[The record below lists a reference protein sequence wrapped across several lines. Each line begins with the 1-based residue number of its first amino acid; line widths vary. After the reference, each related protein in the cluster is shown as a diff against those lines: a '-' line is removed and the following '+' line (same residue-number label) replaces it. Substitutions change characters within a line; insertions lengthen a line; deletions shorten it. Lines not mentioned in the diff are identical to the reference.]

1 MNSRLICI
9 LFLIH
14 GLMLAALITRNGAL
28 ALAAVPFMVYL
39 AGGLL
44 LTPHQARLDAE
55 RTLSASSAHPGA
67 PVQVQVMVEN
77 KGDSTLYLHLADP
90 AHPAL
95 KILEGERETGLA
107 LPQGKRIALD
117 YVFQAPRGRYAWES
131 LRATV
136 RDPFG
141 LFEGQVDI
149 PCSGRVQIFP
159 DRIRLKHMPLKLQ
172 RTMQNPGP
180 YPARRGGPGSAFWG
194 VRPYHL
200 GDPMRWIHWRLSARY
215 PGTTFTKEFERE
227 EPADIGLIL
236 DVGADTTTPGAT
248 AGLFEYSTRAAAALA
263 ELFLKEGN
271 RVAMLNLHGGFRYL
285 FPGSGKVH
293 LANIL
298 RHMNRPVE
306 GANGALEHLKY
317 LPVSAFPSRSL
328 IVVISP
334 LAGRDLPAFRRLRAF
349 GYQVLLL
356 SPDPVC
362 FAARSL
368 PAGRA
373 AQLAIRAARLERCLH
388 LLQLRRM
395 GVEVIEWQ
403 VDQPLA
409 KTLQTAFRSRRSIRV
424 R

>member
-1 MNSRLICI
+1 MNNRLICI

-14 GLMLAALITRNGAL
+14 GLLIAALITRNGAL
-28 ALAAVPFMVYL
+28 ALAVVPFMVYL
-39 AGGLL
+39 AGSLL
-44 LTPHQARLDAE
+44 FTPQEVRLEAA
-55 RTLSASSAHPGA
+55 RTLSAASAQAGT
-67 PVQVQVMVEN
+67 PVQMQLSVEN
-77 KGDSTLYLHLADP
+77 RGNETLYLQLWDP
-90 AHPAL
+90 PDPGL
-95 KILEGERETGLA
+95 KILEGERETCLA
-107 LPQGKRIALD
+107 LPEGESVAMD
-117 YVFQAPRGRYAWES
+117 YAFLGSRGRYTWDN

-141 LFEGQVDI
+141 LFEKQVDI

-159 DRIRLKHMPLKLQ
+159 VRIRLKHIPLNLQ
-172 RTMQNPGP
+172 RTMQNPGI

-194 VRPYHL
+194 VRQYHL

-215 PGTTFTKEFERE
+215 PGSFFTKEFERE

-236 DVGADTTTPGAT
+236 DAGADLRV
-248 AGLFEYSTRAAAALA
+248 AGEASLFEYSANAAAALA

-271 RVAMLNLHGGFRYL
+271 RVGMLNLSGGFRYL
-285 FPGSGKVH
+285 FPGSGKAQ
-293 LANIL
+293 LASIL
-298 RHMNRPVE
+298 RHMNRSGE
-306 GANGALEHLKY
+306 GPNGSLEHLKY

-328 IVVISP
+328 IMVISP
-334 LAGRDLPAFRRLRAF
+334 LSGQDLPAFRRLRAF

-356 SPDPVC
+356 SPDPVRYE
-362 FAARSL
+362 ARSL

-373 AQLAIRAARLERCLH
+373 TDLALQAARLERS
-388 LLQLRRM
+388 LQLLRLRQM

-409 KTLQTAFRSRRSIRV
+409 KVLQTAFRSRRSARG